1 MQWRGDGSCEKID
14 LDEVLE
20 YVPEYSITEIIAS
33 CRARK
38 EIDNTSDRMSIQ
50 GLQSKFTEIVQ
61 ETRVDLANSNVSPE
75 ELKSCI
81 QAWRF
86 VPENM
91 EKMTG
96 GTDEI
101 MWERWEFSREEG
113 SLNWREPRQ
122 LMPY

>member
-1 MQWRGDGSCEKID
+1 
-14 LDEVLE
+14 
-20 YVPEYSITEIIAS
+20 
-33 CRARK
+33 
-38 EIDNTSDRMSIQ
+38 
-50 GLQSKFTEIVQ
+50 LQSKFTAIVQ
-61 ETRVDLANSNVSPE
+61 ETRTDLATSNVSPE

-86 VPENM
+86 IPDNM
-91 EKMTG
+91 EMMTG